1 MTDASIERK
10 IAVIFVTD
18 AVGFSKLMAQNEN
31 ATMQSLNAC
40 KDILARLFD
49 EYGGRI
55 FNTAGDSVLAEFQSA
70 VSALIC
76 STEFQKLIKQRNN
89 TVTEEYQMMFRIGLN
104 MGEVIVEGTNLYGD
118 GVNVAARL
126 ESFCQPGGVSL
137 SKSVHE
143 FVSQKVDFNFADL
156 GNQKVKNTLV
166 HAFDVNIDGIQR
178 RELNLEKNDELQ
190 DTGKP
195 PTIAVIPFKNMSN
208 DEEQEYFADGVSED
222 IISNLSSWKSFPVVS
237 RNSSFSFKGRD
248 AKTSEIA
255 KELNANYIVEGSIRK
270 SGNKVRI
277 TASLVDGKDEQQVWS
292 KRWDRSLDDIFEVQ
306 DEVSQEVAALILP
319 ALKGR
324 EHERVKSKPPS
335 SFSAWDNYLKGLAL
349 FNEHNRD
356 IHIDEVMELCEKA
369 ISIDGQFCD
378 AFVLKSRC
386 LYDRMFTNEYSD
398 QRESNEQKFHEV
410 AFAAFNID
418 PNNPEAVSYIEKA
431 IELDPIRSRVYEA
444 FFPLLYMA
452 MGNSKQAMFWSNIV
466 YERNSHSRHD
476 GFRAAISVHLG
487 DLDGAKRFLDIYKKA
502 RPEIQNLDDYQKVS
516 EQFINIE
523 KLSGKYEIKIFSE
536 PFVDEAD
543 ALEQLSDFEAL
554 LIMRERTPIT
564 NYLLQGL
571 EKIW

>member
-1 MTDASIERK
+1 M
-10 IAVIFVTD
+10 
-18 AVGFSKLMAQNEN
+18 
-31 ATMQSLNAC
+31 
-40 KDILARLFD
+40 
-49 EYGGRI
+49 
-55 FNTAGDSVLAEFQSA
+55 
-70 VSALIC
+70 
-76 STEFQKLIKQRNN
+76 
-89 TVTEEYQMMFRIGLN
+89 
-104 MGEVIVEGTNLYGD
+104 
-118 GVNVAARL
+118 
-126 ESFCQPGGVSL
+126 
-137 SKSVHE
+137 
-143 FVSQKVDFNFADL
+143 SQKVDFNFADL

-386 LYDRMFTNEYSD
+386 LYDRMFTNEYSN

-410 AFAAFNID
+410 AFAAYGDSSSSKTPPPMLLFNLDANEELRPATLKMKMAYESAKKREKMELMTRTAQRSSRRWSTPFVPFRTRAFNKLLEAKCNEGQCLYPLVYSQDREMHELIID
-418 PNNPEAVSYIEKA
+418 TIAWRIDVILGKKDAMEHPYA
-431 IELDPIRSRVYEA
+431 IEQTFDSLMRFYKDSVNAWPICDGRGAMFTFDYTEVHDVEA
-444 FFPLLYMA
+444 FYKPYISTTDESDAEKGEGKRYFLHLYRQKIL
-452 MGNSKQAMFWSNIV
+452 SSFI
-466 YERNSHSRHD
+466 D
-476 GFRAAISVHLG
+476 
-487 DLDGAKRFLDIYKKA
+487 
-502 RPEIQNLDDYQKVS
+502 NLDAADTEFETVYPIHGKGRIYDRSDSLAEKKVTMIDDT
-516 EQFINIE
+516 INIPAPDLTSVFE
-523 KLSGKYEIKIFSE
+523 T
-536 PFVDEAD
+536 
-543 ALEQLSDFEAL
+543 FEAHWSEV
-554 LIMRERTPIT
+554 IDKF
-564 NYLLQGL
+564 QVQSDDDV
-571 EKIW
+571 